1 MSELQRAGSS
11 RPSES
16 RIAEAASLGELDHF
30 VVCCPKDV
38 SMFEDAIKNTGR
50 QKEFTLAELSE
61 LVLESLDLGAIIA
74 T

>member
-1 MSELQRAGSS
+1 MSELKRAGAA

-16 RIAEAASLGELDHF
+16 RIEEAVSLGKLDHF

-50 QKEFTLAELSE
+50 HDEITLAELSE
-61 LVLESLDLGAIIA
+61 LVLEALDLDGITA